1 MASFDKAIP
10 TILKHEGGYVNDL
23 LDPGGETNFGISKRS
38 FPDVDI
44 KNLSEDQA
52 IDIYR
57 ERYWLHHIYDAI
69 VDQDTAT
76 KVFDLAVNMGHRAAH
91 RLLQK
96 SLRKFRHVAF
106 KNAYNM
112 PNLKID
118 GIFGP
123 KTLEAVNAA
132 EPSSVLAELR
142 IQAAVYY
149 VNLMVKKPG
158 LVRFA
163 YNWMRRAQS

>member
-10 TILKHEGGYVNDL
+10 TILKHEGGYVHDP
-23 LDPGGETNFGISKRS
+23 LDPGGITNFGISKRQY
-38 FPDVDI
+38 PGLDI
-44 KNLSEDQA
+44 RNLTVERATKIYQA
-52 IDIYR
+52 D
-57 ERYWLHHIYDAI
+57 YWLPIYNAI
-69 VDQDTAT
+69 TDQETAT

-96 SLRKFRHVAF
+96 ALRKFKAHHGLDIV
-106 KNAYNM
+106 
-112 PNLKID
+112 ID
-118 GIFGP
+118 GVFGS
-123 KTLEAVNAA
+123 KTLHAINEGG
-132 EPSSVLAELR
+132 EPEEILAELR
-142 IQAAVYY
+142 VQAAVYY